1 MTMKRR
7 VTARK
12 YGVIA
17 ALLATACLSMAV
29 PAWAQRYPMAS
40 GNTIYIP
47 PETLK
52 LNIAGPVPD
61 EDDKSLAKVLDE
73 GLKLVQTKRQSEAI
87 FMYFDRVA
95 SVYAS
100 RFTDRAIDYYCARTQ
115 PEQLLYLVTAANAKR
130 TAQVVPLNWSVA
142 YYFKAYALAELGR
155 LGEARQQISR
165 ALALSP
171 QNARFLGELGHIEDL
186 EKQWQPALETFKRAE
201 AAARAYSPDSV
212 RNQELS
218 RAWRGMAFSLIE
230 LKQYDEAEVLYR
242 KCLELD
248 PNDTNAQHE
257 LRYLKSLRSKG
268 R

>member
-17 ALLATACLSMAV
+17 ALLATACLAGAL
-29 PAWAQRYPMAS
+29 PASAQRYPMAS
-40 GNTIYIP
+40 GSTIYIP

-52 LNIAGPVPD
+52 LNIAGPMPD
-61 EDDKSLAKVLDE
+61 GDDNSLAKVLDD
-73 GLKLVQTKRQSEAI
+73 GLKLVQAKRQSEAI

-95 SVYAS
+95 SVYAG
-100 RFTDRAIDYYCARTQ
+100 RFTDPAIDYYSARTQ
-115 PEQLLYLVTAANAKR
+115 PEQLLNLVSAANAKR

-155 LGEARQQISR
+155 LGEARQQIGR

-186 EKQWQPALETFKRAE
+186 EKRWQPALETFKRAE
-201 AAARAYSPDSV
+201 SAARTYSPDSV
-212 RNQELS
+212 RSQELA
-218 RAWRGMAFSLIE
+218 RAWRGIAFSLIE

-242 KCLELD
+242 KCPELD
-248 PNDTNAQHE
+248 PSDSNAQHE
-257 LRYLKSLRSKG
+257 LRYLQSLRSKG